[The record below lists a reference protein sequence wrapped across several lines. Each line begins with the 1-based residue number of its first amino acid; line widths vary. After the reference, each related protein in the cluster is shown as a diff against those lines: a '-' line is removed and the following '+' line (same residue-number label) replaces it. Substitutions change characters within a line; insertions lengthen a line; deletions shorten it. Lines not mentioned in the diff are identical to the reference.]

1 MSAATTPASEPN
13 SAPWHA
19 LPAAE
24 VETRLRVDP
33 GRGLDAEE
41 AEARLNAYGPNCLP
55 QGKKAAQLQTIPG
68 AVPDLIDPPPGCR
81 FHPRCRH
88 AMPVCSEVKPQPTAL
103 TDDHWASCHFVAQG
117 LEAGRAS

>member
-1 MSAATTPASEPN
+1 MYAGTVVEQGTTTRAMTQPYHPYTR
-13 SAPWHA
+13 A
-19 LPAAE
+19 LFDC
-24 VETRLRVDP
+24 LR
-33 GRGLDAEE
+33 
-41 AEARLNAYGPNCLP
+41 